1 MVRVCGVAALTLLA
15 SACGGGPSVGPRADD
30 DTVTISGI
38 VVEGSSTPL
47 PGALVEIIGGP
58 QAGGAVVTGAD
69 GRFSMPG
76 VPAGGIVLRASKTNY
91 STVTQ
96 GAVVAPTVNSPFRFA
111 LEPFNPVA
119 VNIVGRVT
127 DGEHGVAGAR
137 IGIRS
142 PVNDSTLSDATG
154 AYTLALSVR
163 GPDPARPGAWW
174 GPQAVRAEKED
185 HEPDERWVTLAAR
198 TPIDFRLHRTIYIAP
213 GASLALEISTADPS
227 CDEVFTFD
235 ALSWPCRVVRITP
248 QRSGTL
254 TLGLESDEG
263 AEMGLQGRD
272 RDAGMFCCEAR
283 QSGPVVAGREMVV
296 DILLMN
302 RRRPP
307 SDPVSVRLRT
317 SLVP

>member
-1 MVRVCGVAALTLLA
+1 MIRVCGVAALTVLA
-15 SACGGGPSVGPRADD
+15 SACGDSGVGPSATD

-38 VVEGSSTPL
+38 VVEGNSTPL

-58 QAGGAVVTGAD
+58 QAGGAVITGPD

-96 GAVVAPTVNSPFRFA
+96 GAVVAPAANSPFRFL
-111 LEPFNPVA
+111 LEPFNPLT

-174 GPQAVRAEKED
+174 GPQPVRAEKEG

-198 TPIDFRLHRTIYIAP
+198 TPIDFRLHRTIHVAP
-213 GASLALEISTADPS
+213 GASLDLSISNADPS

-235 ALSWPCRVVRITP
+235 PWSWPCRVVRITP
-248 QRSGTL
+248 TRSGTL
-254 TLGLESDEG
+254 TLGLDWDEG
-263 AEMGLQGRD
+263 ADTLGLQGRD
-272 RDAGMFCCEAR
+272 RDVGLFCCEAT
-283 QSGPVVAGREMVV
+283 QSGPVVAGKELVV

-302 RRRPP
+302 SRRPP
-307 SDPVSVRLRT
+307 SESVTVRLRT
-317 SLVP
+317 ALVP